1 MIEQLFRLDYWFAP
15 VTHSS
20 NAATNG
26 FYSGLAALFLILLV
40 WVLYQII
47 KRRQL
52 HLEDSLL
59 AVSLLAGICGI
70 ANRWLVVLPFARWQ
84 TGLPFAFAFG
94 ILCWQHLRPGMATL
108 NNHRKALFAWRLP
121 SGHPSCFAAACQGC
135 THLVCLTILASLH
148 DWPLWVAPLIWA
160 LTLSPQA
167 LPAVRHRH
175 SRAALHA
182 LLPAYLLSAVEAD
195 ARSGWHTSLIPAPIP
210 GLILGIC
217 CVYAVAY
224 QLFTSM
230 NSRIVAY
237 IIRIAVGLGFC
248 AIMVWAGWTFVT
260 LTARGVSG
268 SDPYGYIQ
276 MALDWART
284 GSFLHRY
291 PLAYDMQRL
300 GINPEAALHIG
311 YRLPLVDGDLASTVW
326 PVGHSWLLGL
336 LARLLGEPAVYWG
349 TPFLALL
356 AIATTGGFACY
367 LAPFT
372 SPIQR
377 KIAALLASLLVAT
390 SFEFV
395 RWTLVHMAD
404 ISALLFTTACFSLAW
419 LSRRRRGWP
428 ALALAAFCGITLGM
442 AYWARHTQVAML
454 LPLLVVLIAPAGQD
468 TRRMRF
474 ARAAVMLGCALA
486 AATPDL
492 LYHRSTYGSL
502 WLPESKELLHYTL
515 QAIPQTTWL
524 LLKQW
529 SSQREFLL
537 LLPWLGIGA
546 VYTFRKDR
554 LAGASLVLWLAAL
567 WAIQAPYAPLRLRD
581 LLPTLPVLAFFAAI
595 GIVQSVR
602 CLSRQAVWAAWMLAA
617 LVAVLITIRS
627 TNVLYLVQTHGFN
640 NFGYLWASQRAEF
653 ERLDELLPR
662 EALVGAGLHSGA
674 VDMYGNR
681 TAFQAA
687 LWSSEELLR
696 FTADQSAR
704 GGPVYLLDDGTAMS
718 ALISKLRSA
727 NLLQPAATL
736 HGVPYYYPGGGS
748 DNQDIVLY
756 RVTSGP

>member
-1 MIEQLFRLDYWFAP
+1 M
-15 VTHSS
+15 S
-20 NAATNG
+20 
-26 FYSGLAALFLILLV
+26 
-40 WVLYQII
+40 LY
-47 KRRQL
+47 
-52 HLEDSLL
+52 
-59 AVSLLAGICGI
+59 
-70 ANRWLVVLPFARWQ
+70 
-84 TGLPFAFAFG
+84 
-94 ILCWQHLRPGMATL
+94 
-108 NNHRKALFAWRLP
+108 
-121 SGHPSCFAAACQGC
+121 
-135 THLVCLTILASLH
+135 
-148 DWPLWVAPLIWA
+148 DWPLWTGPLFWA
-160 LTLSPQA
+160 LILSPQA
-167 LPAVRHRH
+167 VPAVRRSH
-175 SRAALHA
+175 SCTVLCALA
-182 LLPAYLLSAVEAD
+182 PVYLLSIIEAA
-195 ARSGWHTSLIPAPIP
+195 ARIGWHTSLIPAPIP
-210 GLILGIC
+210 GLVLGMC
-217 CVYAVAY
+217 CVYAAAY
-224 QLFTSM
+224 QVFTSIH
-230 NSRIVAY
+230 SRIVAY
-237 IIRIAVGLGFC
+237 IIRIAAGLGFC
-248 AIMVWAGWTFVT
+248 SILAWAGWMFAT
-260 LTARGVSG
+260 LAARGVSG

-291 PLAYDMQRL
+291 PLVYDMQRL

-311 YRLPLVDGDLASTVW
+311 YRLPLVDGNLASTVW
-326 PVGHSWLLGL
+326 PSGHSWLLGL

-349 TPFLALL
+349 TPLLALF
-356 AIATTGGFACY
+356 AIATTGGFAYY

-377 KIAALLASLLVAT
+377 KTAALLASLLVAT

-428 ALALAAFCGITLGM
+428 ALVLAVFCGITLGM
-442 AYWARHTQVAML
+442 AYWVRHTQVAML
-454 LPLLVVLIAPAGQD
+454 LPLLLVLISPAEQD

-492 LYHRSTYGSL
+492 LYHRSTYGSF

-515 QAIPQTTWL
+515 RAIPQTTWL

-546 VYTFRKDR
+546 VYTFRKER

-581 LLPTLPVLAFFAAI
+581 LLPTLPVLAFFAAV

-602 CLSRQAVWAAWMLAA
+602 WLSRKGIGAAWLLAA

-627 TNVLYLVQTHGFN
+627 TNVLYLVQTRGFN

-674 VDMYGNR
+674 VDMYGKR

-696 FTADQSAR
+696 FAADQTAR
-704 GGPVYLLDDGTAMS
+704 GRPVYLLDDGTTMS
-718 ALISKLRSA
+718 MVINELRSA

-736 HGVPYYYPGGGS
+736 HGVPYYFPGGGS
-748 DNQDIVLY
+748 DNKDIVLY
-756 RVTSGP
+756 HVVSAP